1 MNGFVIPEIIVSSP
15 WEVEELIGNATNS
28 TKPPCNEFIN
38 RRLKQKLL
46 KKKLTKTIDAT
57 KTAAVG
63 QRKKSVQSEN
73 DEDTRSLQNSIATD
87 TTATNTRIQLHG
99 SEDANKHL
107 SSYLDP
113 LVTNYK
119 ITADGKEVSRKSED
133 VKNESPKI
141 KDKNNNKNNNNNNN
155 NEHAT
160 EEKGL
165 TNEKKPELDIISTSM
180 LVKNKTSKR
189 KTLTDIC
196 APSTKKTKL

>member
-28 TKPPCNEFIN
+28 TKPPCNESIN

-73 DEDTRSLQNSIATD
+73 DEDTRSLHNGIATD

-107 SSYLDP
+107 LSSLDP
-113 LVTNYK
+113 LVTNYE
-119 ITADGKEVSRKSED
+119 ITANGKEVGRKSED
-133 VKNESPKI
+133 VINESPKI
-141 KDKNNNKNNNNNNN
+141 KDKNNNNNNNNN

-189 KTLTDIC
+189 KTLTDNS